1 MTIEPFYLRFS
12 DYMPSYKVTS
22 TPSITRYQAFFIM
35 TFDEGVMQPYDKD
48 YTDKDRCDQM
58 IAKIKR

>member
-1 MTIEPFYLRFS
+1 MTIEPFYLQFS

-22 TPSITRYQAFFIM
+22 IPSISRFGAFFLI
-35 TFDEGVMQPYDKD
+35 TFNEGVMQPYDKD
-48 YTDKDRCDQM
+48 YTDENRCNQM